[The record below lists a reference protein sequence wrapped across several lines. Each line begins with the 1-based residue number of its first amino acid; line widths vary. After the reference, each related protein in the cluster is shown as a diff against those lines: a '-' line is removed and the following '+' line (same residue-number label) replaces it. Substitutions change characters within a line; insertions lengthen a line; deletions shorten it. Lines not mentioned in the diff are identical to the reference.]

1 MVQEKRIRV
10 LIAKPGLDGHDKGAI
25 ILSSRLRDAGMEV
38 IYTGLRRTADQIV
51 TSAIHEDVDVIG
63 LSILSGAHISISE
76 RVIRKMSEEGIA
88 DKLLLVGGV
97 AYDSEPAASPDA
109 GDLLASDVGTSGR
122 TRSPAIEKKVLWAPL
137 PGTEVAVESIAK
149 AWAREP
155 SPVVLSAR

>member
-1 MVQEKRIRV
+1 MVQEKRIRI

-76 RVIRKMSEEGIA
+76 RVIRKMNEEGIA

-97 AYDSEPAASPDA
+97 IPDEDIHRLEEMGVAAVFTQDSSYQDIIEF
-109 GDLLASDVGTSGR
+109 
-122 TRSPAIEKKVLWAPL
+122 IEKNA
-137 PGTEVAVESIAK
+137 G
-149 AWAREP
+149 
-155 SPVVLSAR
+155 

>member
-1 MVQEKRIRV
+1 MVQGKRIRV

-51 TSAIHEDVDVIG
+51 TSAIQEDVDVIG

-76 RVIRKMSEEGIA
+76 RVIRKMNEEGIG

-97 AYDSEPAASPDA
+97 IPDEDIRRLEKMGVAAVFTQDSSYQDIIEF
-109 GDLLASDVGTSGR
+109 
-122 TRSPAIEKKVLWAPL
+122 IEKNA
-137 PGTEVAVESIAK
+137 G
-149 AWAREP
+149 
-155 SPVVLSAR
+155 